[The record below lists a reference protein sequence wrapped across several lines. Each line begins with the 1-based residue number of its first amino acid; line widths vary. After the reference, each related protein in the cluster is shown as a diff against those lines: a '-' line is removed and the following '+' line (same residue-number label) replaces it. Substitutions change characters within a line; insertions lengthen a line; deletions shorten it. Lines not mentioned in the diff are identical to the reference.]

1 MQRLTRIRIHDAMD
15 FIRAEGGSSDIIDL
29 GLRKIADALD
39 AEMDDEDLVIP
50 DDSDDLVVDGPEP
63 GEDAGEKDTPPSA
76 APERASEGG
85 KRHKL
90 ELTSGEITAG
100 HARILRIIQAR
111 TPPDIP
117 TLVRACLDEG
127 MKLAELEAITGLGYY
142 TLAKCRGGTVT
153 ATVKK
158 RFDELFA
165 FPRFQEQENEEEE

>member
-15 FIRAEGGSSDIIDL
+15 FIRAEGGCSDIIDL

-63 GEDAGEKDTPPSA
+63 EDNPPSA

-142 TLAKCRGGTVT
+142 TLAKCRSGTVT

-165 FPRFQEQENEEEE
+165 FPRFHEQEQENEEEE

>member
-1 MQRLTRIRIHDAMD
+1 MKCCNYSKLDLIRKGLLV
-15 FIRAEGGSSDIIDL
+15 EGGGNETVEFFAAEIEAILEDENIDL
-29 GLRKIADALD
+29 CT
-39 AEMDDEDLVIP
+39 E
-50 DDSDDLVVDGPEP
+50 DDLVVDGPEP
-63 GEDAGEKDTPPSA
+63 DADAGEEDNPPSA
-76 APERASEGG
+76 APERASEGA

-127 MKLAELEAITGLGYY
+127 MKLAELEAILAELEAITDLGYY
-142 TLAKCRGGTVT
+142 TLAKCRSGTVT

-165 FPRFQEQENEEEE
+165 FPRTREEEEE